1 MSLDLVL
8 EVVTQPLDDPL
19 ILSCSYMATSI
30 FPGITMQGTLMNHT
44 NIVAAISKH
53 LADHKTISASGDAPP
68 VILGETNSL
77 SVQGLA
83 GVSNAFGAALWSLD
97 YQLLAASTGFKRVHM
112 HQGVDYRYASW
123 QPIGTNRTTL
133 GTKPPYYG
141 QVATAAF
148 LGSEAVKVSQVPLS
162 GGEREAAYAAYENG
176 RLARAM
182 VINLNTYN
190 TTSNGDGFEPL
201 ESPPERPSVDYTF
214 SLPGVNAQSVGLHR
228 LWANGSDALT
238 GVTWDGWSYNYELD
252 DGRPV
257 RLENVTVGETVEVR
271 DGEVTVTVP
280 HSSAVMLSFGGEEE
294 PPRHTSGA
302 SGRLNILGFRL

>member
-1 MSLDLVL
+1 
-8 EVVTQPLDDPL
+8 
-19 ILSCSYMATSI
+19 
-30 FPGITMQGTLMNHT
+30 MQGTLMNHT
-44 NIVAAISKH
+44 NIAAAISAH
-53 LADHKTISASGDAPP
+53 LSDHETISASGPAPP
-68 VILGETNSL
+68 MILGETNSL

-97 YQLLAASTGFKRVHM
+97 YHLLAASEGIQRVHM

-148 LGSEAVKVSQVPLS
+148 LGEKDVKVAQVPLE
-162 GGEREAAYAAYENG
+162 GGEREAAYAAYEDG
-176 RLARAM
+176 RLARVM
-182 VINLNTYN
+182 VINLDTYN
-190 TTSNGDGFEPL
+190 TTSNGEGFEPL

-214 SLPGVNAQSVGLHR
+214 SLPETDAQSVSLHR

-257 RLENVTVGETVEVR
+257 RLGNVTVGETVEVR
-271 DGEVTVTVP
+271 DGEVTVSVP
-280 HSSAVMLSFGGEEE
+280 HSSAVMLSFDGKGEA
-294 PPRHTSGA
+294 PQHTSGA
-302 SGRLNILGFRL
+302 SRRLSILGWRL

>member
-1 MSLDLVL
+1 M
-8 EVVTQPLDDPL
+8 QR
-19 ILSCSYMATSI
+19 SYMATSI

-44 NIVAAISKH
+44 NIAAAISAH
-53 LADHKTISASGDAPP
+53 VADHEAISASGAAPP
-68 VILGETNSL
+68 MILGETNSL

-97 YQLLAASTGFKRVHM
+97 YHLLAASEGIRRVHM

-148 LGSEAVKVSQVPLS
+148 LGEENVKVAQVPLS

-176 RLARAM
+176 RLARVM
-182 VINLNTYN
+182 VINLDTYN
-190 TTSNGDGFEPL
+190 TTSNGEGFEPL
-201 ESPPERPSVDYTF
+201 ESPPERSSVDYTF
-214 SLPGVNAQSVGLHR
+214 SLPETDAQSVTLHR
-228 LWANGSDALT
+228 LWANGSDALA

-257 RLENVTVGETVEVR
+257 RLENVTVGETMEVR
-271 DGEVTVTVP
+271 DGEVTVSVP
-280 HSSAVMLSFGGEEE
+280 HSSAVMLSFDGKDE
-294 PPRHTSGA
+294 PPQHTSGA
-302 SGRLNILGFRL
+302 SRRLNILGWRL

>member
-1 MSLDLVL
+1 MSY
-8 EVVTQPLDDPL
+8 
-19 ILSCSYMATSI
+19 SYMATSI

-44 NIVAAISKH
+44 NIAAAISKH
-53 LADHKTISASGDAPP
+53 VADHKEISASGDAPP
-68 VILGETNSL
+68 MILGETNSL

-97 YQLLAASTGFKRVHM
+97 YQLLAASEGIKRVHM

-123 QPIGTNRTTL
+123 QPIGTNRTTI

-148 LGSEAVKVSQVPLS
+148 LGSKDVKVSQVQLS

-176 RLARAM
+176 QLARVM

-190 TTSNGDGFEPL
+190 TTANGEGFQTF
-201 ESPPERPSVDYTF
+201 ESPPERQSVDYTF
-214 SLPGVNAQSVGLHR
+214 NVPETNAKSVSLHR

-257 RLENVTVGETVEVR
+257 RLENVTVGETVDVR
-271 DGEVTVTVP
+271 GGEVTVTVP
-280 HSSAVMLSFGGEEE
+280 HSSAVMLSFDGESE
-294 PPRHTSGA
+294 PPQHTSGA
-302 SGRLNILGFRL
+302 TRRLNILGWRL

>member
-1 MSLDLVL
+1 MFY
-8 EVVTQPLDDPL
+8 
-19 ILSCSYMATSI
+19 SYMATSI

-44 NIVAAISKH
+44 NIAAAISKH
-53 LADHKTISASGDAPP
+53 VADHEEISASGDAPP
-68 VILGETNSL
+68 MILGETNSL

-97 YQLLAASTGFKRVHM
+97 YQLLAASEGIKRVHM

-123 QPIGTNRTTL
+123 QPIGTNRTTM

-148 LGSEAVKVSQVPLS
+148 LGSEDVKVSQVQLS

-176 RLARAM
+176 QLARAM

-190 TTSNGDGFEPL
+190 TTANGEGFERL
-201 ESPPERPSVDYTF
+201 ERPPERQSVDYTF
-214 SLPGVNAQSVGLHR
+214 SVPETNAKSVSLHR

-238 GVTWDGWSYNYELD
+238 GVTWDGWSFNYELD

-257 RLENVTVGETVEVR
+257 RLENVTVGEIADVR
-271 DGEVTVTVP
+271 NGEVTVTVP
-280 HSSAVMLSFGGEEE
+280 HSSAVMLSFDGESEL
-294 PPRHTSGA
+294 PQHTSGA
-302 SGRLNILGFRL
+302 ARRLNILGWRL